1 MAGDE
6 ATREPGGGDGRAPE
20 VPLTRIVLRPV
31 GTPLPLGFLG
41 LFVAT
46 GAFAALQLDWIGPG
60 QGRVVALAALLFTAP
75 LQLLAAVYGF
85 LARDPVAGTG
95 MGVLAG
101 TWATAGYVT
110 LSSPP
115 GSTSAGLGVVLL
127 LAAGAMLVPAVAA
140 SAKGVAAAVMTGA
153 ALRFAVTGVAE
164 VTGSGAWLAAAGW
177 VGIALAVLALYAAL
191 GFELEDAKH
200 RTVLPLLRRGPA
212 SSAVSGGIGEELSD
226 VVHEAG
232 VREQL

>member
-1 MAGDE
+1 MAAGDD
-6 ATREPGGGDGRAPE
+6 ATQVPGGAGRPPE

-31 GTPLPLGFLG
+31 GSPLPLGFLG

-46 GAFAALQLDWIGPG
+46 GAFAALQLDWVGPD

-95 MGVLAG
+95 MGVLSG
-101 TWATAGYVT
+101 TWATAGFVT
-110 LSSPP
+110 LTSPP
-115 GSTSAGLGVVLL
+115 GSTSPGLGVVLL
-127 LAAGAMLVPAVAA
+127 LAAGAMLVPAAA
-140 SAKGVAAAVMTGA
+140 GSAKGAAAAVMTGA
-153 ALRFAVTGVAE
+153 AIRFAVTGVAE
-164 VTGSGAWLAAAGW
+164 ATGSGAWLAAAGW
-177 VGIALAVLALYAAL
+177 VGVALAVLALYAAL
-191 GFELEDAKH
+191 GFELEDARH

-212 SSAVSGGIGEELSD
+212 SSAMTGGIGDELSD

-232 VREQL
+232 VRKQL